1 MYAVN
6 VTTEQQEPHLRQ
18 GKGSSGAAAR
28 AHISQTRV
36 LSNTRC
42 PWQIRK
48 RKLLLE
54 RTDPA
59 DWKTQACHQTSP
71 NSVMSGGGGDES
83 LNIGT

>member
-59 DWKTQACHQTSP
+59 VWKAQAVRSFELLCGPAAALGHPQLRQ
-71 NSVMSGGGGDES
+71 N
-83 LNIGT
+83 